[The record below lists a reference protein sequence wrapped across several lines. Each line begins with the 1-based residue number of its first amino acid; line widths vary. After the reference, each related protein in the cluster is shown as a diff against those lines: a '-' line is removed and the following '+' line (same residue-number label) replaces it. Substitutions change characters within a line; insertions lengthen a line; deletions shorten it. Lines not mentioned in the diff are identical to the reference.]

1 MLLDIAAALDKAHDG
16 EAFALID
23 GVAQA
28 EIVRSQGRY
37 EQAVDLV
44 QLACNRLDAT
54 AAQQYLALL
63 QDGFKAKRN
72 FIKALTTL
80 SLGTTVQ
87 SRQSAA

>member
-1 MLLDIAAALDKAHDG
+1 M
-16 EAFALID
+16 
-23 GVAQA
+23 
-28 EIVRSQGRY
+28 
-37 EQAVDLV
+37 

-54 AAQQYLALL
+54 AAQQYLARL